1 MSAITDKWIKLFNN
15 VNNSQELDTF
25 LKNVSGKGLN
35 EWEQL
40 YKQYNS
46 EIDTLDF
53 EISTQELEGT
63 SGAGGWYSAFK
74 MTLAGRCGRCFTC
87 SYECTSN
94 NVNC

>member
-1 MSAITDKWIKLFNN
+1 M
-15 VNNSQELDTF
+15 
-25 LKNVSGKGLN
+25 
-35 EWEQL
+35 
-40 YKQYNS
+40 
-46 EIDTLDF
+46 DTLDF